1 VVKYLSP
8 FFALIV
14 CLSACNVPASD
25 NKAGAAAVSD
35 ARQAQLDDVAIQ
47 KYLKANKITAQKD
60 SAGIYYQVIKL
71 GSGAYPKATSAVIVN
86 YNGKLLNG
94 LQFDAGEHYET
105 SLDRVIA
112 GWKLGLQ
119 HINKGGSINL
129 YIPSGLA
136 YGPNANGPI
145 PANAIMMFKIDLID
159 TN

>member
-1 VVKYLSP
+1 MKRYTVLLLVLIA
-8 FFALIV
+8 ALA
-14 CLSACNVPASD
+14 ACNEPTSD
-25 NKAGAAAVSD
+25 KKADTAAVSD
-35 ARQAQLDDVAIQ
+35 ARQAQLDDAAIQ

-60 SAGIYYQVIKL
+60 SAGIYYQVIKQ
-71 GSGAYPKATSAVIVN
+71 GSGAYPKASSAVIVN
-86 YNGKLLNG
+86 YVGKLLSG

-105 SLDRVIA
+105 TLDRVIA
-112 GWKLGLQ
+112 GWRLGLQ

-145 PANAIMMFKIDLID
+145 PENAIMLFKIDLID